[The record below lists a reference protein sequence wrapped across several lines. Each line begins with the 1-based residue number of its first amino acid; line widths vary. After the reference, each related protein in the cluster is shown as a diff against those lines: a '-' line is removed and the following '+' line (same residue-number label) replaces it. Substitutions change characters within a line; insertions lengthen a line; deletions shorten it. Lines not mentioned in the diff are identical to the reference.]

1 MDIVILQVSRVNF
14 PPDMSCLPLG
24 MAVILGAFAICRTS
38 IALPEIISC
47 YYNSVGGGYVLCKP
61 LSEASPTLGCSIE
74 ISRDIYMCVSVG
86 RCVCRVQNLSSP
98 PLYFVFENSKNPRND
113 LARPVMGTIFL
124 VILVSASSDIYSH
137 PLILYNIYSH
147 CGVLCLYAQMTTT
160 VILDM

>member
-1 MDIVILQVSRVNF
+1 
-14 PPDMSCLPLG
+14 

-47 YYNSVGGGYVLCKP
+47 YYDSVGGGYVLCKP
-61 LSEASPTLGCSIE
+61 FSEASPTLGCSIE

-86 RCVCRVQNLSSP
+86 QCVCRVQNLSSP

-124 VILVSASSDIYSH
+124 ASYLVSASSDI
-137 PLILYNIYSH
+137 
-147 CGVLCLYAQMTTT
+147 
-160 VILDM
+160 VILLSCTTFTLTVGCCVCMHR